1 MTEDTDGELIAR
13 LRSDPAALDLF
24 YRRHR
29 TRVLHYAERRCRQ
42 PADVADLVAATF
54 LAALASADRFD
65 ARRGEAGSWLIG
77 IASRQWGLLCRAERK
92 QQLLRAVA
100 APWTPSNDDIARLEE
115 QIDAA
120 RASGQVE
127 AALDQIGPQHRE
139 VLWLIGHDGLTVRE
153 AAAALGVSA
162 GTFRVRL
169 LRARRALR
177 AALDDA
183 YPTTSTR
190 SPFSQEV

>member
-1 MTEDTDGELIAR
+1 VTEESDAELIAC

-29 TRVLHYAERRCRQ
+29 TRVLDYARRRCRQ

-65 ARRGEAGSWLIG
+65 PGRGDVGPWLIG

-92 QQLLRAVA
+92 QQLLRAGAV
-100 APWTPSNDDIARLEE
+100 PWTPSSDDIARLEE

-120 RASGQVE
+120 RASDQVE
-127 AALDQIGPQHRE
+127 AALDRIGPGHRE

-153 AAAALGVSA
+153 AAATLGIST

-177 AALDDA
+177 AALDNA
-183 YPTTSTR
+183 YPGTSAR
-190 SPFSQEV
+190 SPFAQEA